1 LPGGFHFFADS
12 LALLLLLLLRM
23 TTVVAAN
30 ANAKQ
35 ELSAEFKG
43 RGGEEWGA
51 KSAFSVSPFC
61 MAASTMS
68 HHSRMEVEE
77 EAFFPYTPNSASIS
91 RVRY

>member
-1 LPGGFHFFADS
+1 MPGALPGGDFIFADS
-12 LALLLLLLLRM
+12 LALLLLLRM

-51 KSAFSVSPFC
+51 KSAFSASPFYGGKHYEPPLAHGSGGRSVLSVYSQLC
-61 MAASTMS
+61 
-68 HHSRMEVEE
+68 
-77 EAFFPYTPNSASIS
+77 
-91 RVRY
+91 